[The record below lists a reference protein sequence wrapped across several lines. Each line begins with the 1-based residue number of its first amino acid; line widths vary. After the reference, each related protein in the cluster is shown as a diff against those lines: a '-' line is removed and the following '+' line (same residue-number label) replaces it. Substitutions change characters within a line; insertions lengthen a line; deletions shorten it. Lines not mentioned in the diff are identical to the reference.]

1 MQQHLA
7 SSEVLPLRM
16 RAVPLRREEH
26 SAASAAPAVA
36 LSPLPSLAPSSD
48 ERRLMGAR
56 IRRLRR
62 KSLLTPDALTRL
74 GQSDLST
81 QTLHALL
88 TLLEGPFEE
97 RFEERAACAWALG
110 LARLTPRQ
118 QETVTHTLCG
128 VLRRKTLVGRVHAR
142 QGVDP
147 VVAWLLSS
155 MGLWIGLDALIVSSG
170 SRFVVGPVSM
180 GCCALVVSVLA
191 ARALRRSLQAA
202 AFSHENRL
210 RATTAMALG
219 RIGSVSAIGTLTRA
233 ALDANAGVR
242 RAAYPALQACL
253 ARLTPLDASRMDAD
267 VQPNLCRLLDRA
279 REQRNHDSD
288 RAEAMAL
295 SVLDALR
302 QIGDGRAA
310 PNARALINTGWTAP
324 VNHAAKELLPL
335 LLARRQQETD
345 QRVLLRPTAMP
356 AIAPNTLLRPTGSLA
371 EVEAPATLLRPH
383 QS

>member
-1 MQQHLA
+1 MQQQLA
-7 SSEVLPLRM
+7 SSEALPLRI
-16 RAVPLRREEH
+16 RAVPSRREEH
-26 SAASAAPAVA
+26 AAASAAPAVA
-36 LSPLPSLAPSSD
+36 SSPLLPLSPSSD
-48 ERRLMGAR
+48 ERRLMCAR

-118 QETVTHTLCG
+118 KETVTHTLCG
-128 VLRRKTLVGRVHAR
+128 VLRRKTLVGRVHAH
-142 QGVDP
+142 QSVDP
-147 VVAWLLSS
+147 IFVWLASCLI
-155 MGLWIGLDALIVSSG
+155 LWAALNNFMRPSYHAITL
-170 SRFVVGPVSM
+170 GPVGM

-191 ARALRRSLQAA
+191 ARILKRSLQAA
-202 AFSHENRL
+202 AFSRENRL

-219 RIGSVSAIGTLTRA
+219 RIGSVSAIGTLARA
-233 ALDANAGVR
+233 ALDTNANVR

-253 ARLTPLDASRMDAD
+253 AHLTPLDAARMDAD

-279 REQRNHDSD
+279 REQRINDSD

-295 SVLDALR
+295 SVLDALG

-324 VNHAAKELLPL
+324 VNHAAKELLPI

-345 QRVLLRPTAMP
+345 QRVLLRPTVMP
-356 AIAPNTLLRPTGSLA
+356 PIAPNTLLRPTGSLA
-371 EVEAPATLLRPH
+371 DVEAPATLLRPH
-383 QS
+383 Q